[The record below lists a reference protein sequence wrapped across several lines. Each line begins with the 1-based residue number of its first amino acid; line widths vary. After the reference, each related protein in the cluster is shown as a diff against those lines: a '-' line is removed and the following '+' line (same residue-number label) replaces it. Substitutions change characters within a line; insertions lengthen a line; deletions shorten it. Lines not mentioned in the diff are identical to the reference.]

1 MQSPLISD
9 RVGLCTHSFCSPSV
23 RYSKIETE
31 NLEGRDQGARHSWWQ
46 PGVLPTPTMVDEE
59 VKAPEGSVCPAHNR
73 CRCQGQELE
82 HLQEAWG

>member
-9 RVGLCTHSFCSPSV
+9 RAGLCTHSFCSPSV
-23 RYSKIETE
+23 RHSKTETE
-31 NLEGRDQGARHSWWQ
+31 DLERRDQGAGLSWWQ

-59 VKAPEGSVCPAHNR
+59 VMAPEGSVCLAHN
-73 CRCQGQELE
+73 RCQGQELG